1 MRSVVASLLHKP
13 KSWSALIMAAVVG
26 IAACFGLA
34 RWLLGPTVPVYVVE
48 QGDILQTVVAS
59 GHVETPL
66 RVDVGAQVTGRV
78 AAIPVAE
85 GQSVSNRQ
93 LLIALEDSEA
103 NAAVAAARAAVLQD
117 QARLQQIRDAALPV
131 AAQALRRAQATSLNA
146 RAQYERI
153 QELKTRN
160 LASQADLDTAKM
172 NLDVAESEMR
182 SAQLQVDTNS
192 PTGSDYRVAETSLQQ
207 SLASLTAAQA
217 RLAYTRIT
225 APVDG
230 TLIARDVERGDI
242 VQPGKSLM
250 VISPA
255 GPTQLVV
262 QIDEK
267 NLAMLHLGQQAK
279 ASADAYPDRTFAATV
294 VYINPGVDATRGSV
308 EVKLGV
314 PSAPAYLRQDMT
326 VSLDIEVARR
336 THTLI
341 LNADGVHDSTTAA
354 PWVTRVVRGRTQ
366 RQQVTL
372 GARGTGRVEVLQGLQ
387 AGDRVVSATK
397 QPVAEGARVRVSL
410 PTAAT
415 AARP

>member
-1 MRSVVASLLHKP
+1 VVTSLLRKP
-13 KSWSALIMAAVVG
+13 KSWSALVILAVAGVAG
-26 IAACFGLA
+26 CFGLA

-59 GHVETPL
+59 GRVETPL
-66 RVDVGAQVTGRV
+66 RVAVGAQVTGRV

-85 GQSVSNRQ
+85 GQSVTNGQ
-93 LLIALEDSEA
+93 VLIALEDSEA
-103 NAAVAAARAAVLQD
+103 KAAVAAAHAAVLQD

-153 QELKTRN
+153 QELKARG

-172 NLDVAESEMR
+172 NLDVAESDMH
-182 SAQLQVDTNS
+182 SAQLQVDRNS
-192 PTGSDYRVAETSLQQ
+192 PTGSDYRVAETSRQQ
-207 SLASLTAAQA
+207 SLASLRAAQA
-217 RLAYTRIT
+217 RLAYTRIA
-225 APVDG
+225 APLDG

-267 NLAMLHLGQQAK
+267 NLAMLHLGQRAL

-314 PSAPAYLRQDMT
+314 PGAPAYLRQDMT
-326 VSLDIEVARR
+326 VSVDIEVARH

-341 LNADGVHDSTTAA
+341 VSADGVHDSTTPA
-354 PWVTRVVRGRTQ
+354 PWVTRVVHGRTQ
-366 RQQVTL
+366 RQRVTL

-387 AGDRVVSATK
+387 AGDRILAATK
-397 QPVAEGARVRVSL
+397 IPVVEGARVRAL
-410 PTAAT
+410 PPTGAT